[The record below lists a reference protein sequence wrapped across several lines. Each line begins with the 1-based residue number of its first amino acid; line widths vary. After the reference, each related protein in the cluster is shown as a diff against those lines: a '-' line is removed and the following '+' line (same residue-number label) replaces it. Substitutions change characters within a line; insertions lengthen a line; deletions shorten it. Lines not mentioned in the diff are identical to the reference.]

1 MITEVKGWYIYK
13 GTTTLQHEKIE
24 EKLEKLFYLA
34 KPSQVLEIGTSYG
47 GLSLMI
53 RDTLDKVGLQSSR
66 FRTYDV
72 METNRHWLEEAIKSG
87 EDIDFRIKNVFNQ
100 PYSDLLEEH
109 VEEIREYIQ
118 RDGITIV
125 MCDGGSK
132 RNEVNIL
139 SPFLKS
145 GDVIMA
151 HDYSP
156 NSEYFETHING
167 KVWNWHE
174 IEDAHIQDVVDK
186 YSLEPYLQEDFQE
199 VVWVCKKKK

>member
-1 MITEVKGWYIYK
+1 MIKDVTGWYTYK

-24 EKLEKLFYLA
+24 EKLEKLFSLA
-34 KPSQVLEIGTSYG
+34 RPSQVLEIGTSYG

-53 RDTLDKVGLQSSR
+53 RDILDKVGLPSSR
-66 FRTYDV
+66 FRTYEV
-72 METNRHWLEEAIKSG
+72 LETHRYYLEEAIKAG
-87 EDIDFRIKNVFNQ
+87 EDIDFRLKNVFNQ
-100 PYSDLLEEH
+100 PYTDLSEEY

-118 RDGITIV
+118 RDGVTIV

-132 RNEVNIL
+132 RNEVNTL
-139 SPFLKS
+139 SRFLKS

-156 NSEYFETHING
+156 NSEYFEAHING

-174 IEDAHIQDVVDK
+174 IEDAHIQEAVDK

-199 VVWVCKKKK
+199 VVWVCTKKK

>member
-1 MITEVKGWYIYK
+1 MTTQVTGWYTYK

-24 EKLEKLFYLA
+24 EKLEKLFFTV

-47 GLSLMI
+47 GLSLLI
-53 RDTLDKVGLQSSR
+53 RDTLDKVGLTSSR

-118 RDGITIV
+118 KDGVTIV

-139 SPFLKS
+139 SRFLKS

-174 IEDAHIQDVVDK
+174 IEDAHIQEAVDK
-186 YSLEPYLQEDFQE
+186 YSLESYLQEDFQE